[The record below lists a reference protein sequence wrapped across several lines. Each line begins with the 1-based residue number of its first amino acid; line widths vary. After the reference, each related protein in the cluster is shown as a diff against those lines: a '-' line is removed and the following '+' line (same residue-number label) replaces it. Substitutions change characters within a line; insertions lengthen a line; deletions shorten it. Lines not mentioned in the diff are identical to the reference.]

1 MTLENLKEEI
11 KDKNIQIE
19 KLIKQNESIRKSN
32 LNTVKQE
39 EDEKESSLEKDN
51 DPLRATMNSNELTD
65 AEKVHIYKE
74 KIKEYKLI
82 NESDQMQIQALKAE
96 IKEIKIKFNNLQ
108 TFNGQVKN
116 LSEFIDILNRA
127 IFGYKP
133 KKKEQ
138 KEAFEKLT
146 LILTA
151 VN

>member
-1 MTLENLKEEI
+1 MRSTNQNNGTLINNDEVENLKNEIENQKKEIQNYKEINNKLIFDNKSIREKLEVYENDQDEGLVVTLENLKEEI

-74 KIKEYKLI
+74 KRW
-82 NESDQMQIQALKAE
+82 N
-96 IKEIKIKFNNLQ
+96 KIR
-108 TFNGQVKN
+108 
-116 LSEFIDILNRA
+116 I
-127 IFGYKP
+127 
-133 KKKEQ
+133 
-138 KEAFEKLT
+138 
-146 LILTA
+146 
-151 VN
+151 